1 MAKHKTALSYPK
13 ISSKKGV
20 VLSDS
25 GLGFSHFRFI
35 LLIVVIA
42 ISILLFELVSDFG
55 GGLIKSQVKRTTSKF
70 SQKDNTAPVFVLT
83 QKENQPVNIEKKKS
97 LPPPVMSELSGEE
110 VYNSACIACHM
121 TGAGGAPLLGDTDAW
136 ETRVAQGKPLLVERA
151 VEGYM
156 GELGIMPAKGGRLDL
171 SDEEVENAVTYML
184 EQL

>member
-1 MAKHKTALSYPK
+1 M
-13 ISSKKGV
+13 
-20 VLSDS
+20 SDS

-70 SQKDNTAPVFVLT
+70 SQKDNITPVFVLT
-83 QKENQPVNIEKKKS
+83 QKEQKPVNIEKQES
-97 LPPPVMSELSGEE
+97 APSSVMSKLSGEE

-136 ETRVAQGKPLLVERA
+136 ENRVAQGKPLLVERA
-151 VEGYM
+151 VEGYI

-171 SDEEVENAVTYML
+171 SDEEVENAVTFML

>member
-1 MAKHKTALSYPK
+1 M
-13 ISSKKGV
+13 
-20 VLSDS
+20 SDS

-70 SQKDNTAPVFVLT
+70 SQKDNTTPVFVLT
-83 QKENQPVNIEKKKS
+83 QKEQQPVNIKKKES
-97 LPPPVMSELSGEE
+97 VPPPVMSELSGEE

-121 TGAGGAPLLGDTDAW
+121 TGAGGAPLLGDADAW
-136 ETRVAQGKPLLVERA
+136 EARVAQGTPVLIQRA

-156 GELGIMPAKGGRLDL
+156 GEIGIMPAKGGRLDL
-171 SDEEVENAVTYML
+171 SDEEVENAVNYML
-184 EQL
+184 DQL